1 MTLDLDQIR
10 ADREAGTPGEWAVY
24 GDEPWLLAIHT
35 DDVTRICFMAHSNGL
50 NDARDYANARRIA
63 RVPDLEA
70 AYLASVAR
78 IAELEAANRGLV
90 RLNEVTEKRYQERA
104 DAVLHLQAL
113 LDDCAEYLKDG
124 ETPRQRMDR
133 EHHDVLSLMGMLA
146 KDRAERD
153 AGRAEIKRLR
163 YGLECVHQYG
173 ADTLMGPSQG
183 FSDDRKWQRDGVLI
197 MTRRARATLEGASE
211 EEIVC
216 IRADF
221 AEPEAKIN
229 WRDDQ
234 DAIVEDDEPQI
245 GRDYE

>member
-1 MTLDLDQIR
+1 MMTRSTEWRAAQIPDNEPQQIVATGEEGSDVWHCAFGTWE
-10 ADREAGTPGEWAVY
+10 ADDFGIDSEETVGEGERLFV
-24 GDEPWLLAIHT
+24 
-35 DDVTRICFMAHSNGL
+35 N
-50 NDARDYANARRIA
+50 RRIYDA
-63 RVPDLEA
+63 LM
-70 AYLASVAR
+70 AR

-104 DAVLHLQAL
+104 DAVLYLQAL

-133 EHHDVLSLMGMLA
+133 DHHDVLSLMEMLA

-153 AGRAEIKRLR
+153 AGRVEIKRLR

-173 ADTLMGPSQG
+173 SDTLMGPSQG
-183 FSDDRKWQRDGVLI
+183 VPDDRKWQRDGVLV

-211 EEIVC
+211 EEIVG
-216 IRADF
+216 IRADL
-221 AEPEAKIN
+221 AVPEAKIN
-229 WRDDQ
+229 WRDNP

-245 GRDYE
+245 GRDYA